1 MVEERQG
8 LHRTHL
14 LQVVP
19 VLAELL
25 AAELQV
31 LQQLELRWLSVVL
44 VEQELEAMAL
54 IQPVAVTQE
63 LELAAQAELVLP
75 VAVVPELLSPVL
87 EQVR

>member
-1 MVEERQG
+1 MEERQG

-14 LQVVP
+14 LRVVP

-54 IQPVAVTQE
+54 IQPVAVTQ
-63 LELAAQAELVLP
+63 
-75 VAVVPELLSPVL
+75 
-87 EQVR
+87 